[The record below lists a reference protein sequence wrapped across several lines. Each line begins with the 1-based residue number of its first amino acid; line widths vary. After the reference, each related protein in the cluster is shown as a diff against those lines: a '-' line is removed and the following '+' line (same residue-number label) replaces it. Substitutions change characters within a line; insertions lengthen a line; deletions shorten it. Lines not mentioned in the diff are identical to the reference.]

1 MFVCLFLS
9 VQAVAAVIFL
19 VSVLIAF
26 LNLFVITVIWKDPF
40 KELKGTRANFFIL
53 NLAICDLLTAMPS
66 LLLIGI
72 YILLPSDDLLFAAVI
87 TVFIAQSASCLTIL
101 SLAVERLIVIS
112 CPLRST
118 QYWTTRCLTLWI
130 ISIWVAAGLPY
141 LSLLVSKELYFN
153 YVRKVTDVFG
163 IILIIVIVASYTRI
177 YFVVKRSFNLDIT
190 TLEERPTERQGLTEN
205 AQTIERL
212 KQKERSVA
220 RTTFMLV
227 AIYVVC
233 CIPLYVIR
241 QIHLSCKCL
250 KHPFL
255 GLVFVSLHPLLNPLV
270 YSLCTAK
277 FRRAV
282 LKIWNGL
289 CQ

>member
-1 MFVCLFLS
+1 M
-9 VQAVAAVIFL
+9 
-19 VSVLIAF
+19 
-26 LNLFVITVIWKDPF
+26 ITVIWKDPF
-40 KELKGTRANFFIL
+40 KELKGTRASYFIL
-53 NLAICDLLTAMPS
+53 NLAICVLLVAMPG
-66 LLLIGI
+66 LLLGGI
-72 YILLPSDDLLFAAVI
+72 YILLPSDGLLPLLTAI
-87 TVFIAQSASCLTIL
+87 YIAQNASSLTIV

-118 QYWTTRCLTLWI
+118 QYLTTRCLTLWI

-141 LSLLVSKELYFN
+141 LSLLISKELYFN

-177 YFVVKRSFNLDIT
+177 YFVVKRTFNLDIT
-190 TLEERPTERQGLTEN
+190 TLEERPTERLGLTEN
-205 AQTIERL
+205 ARTIERL

-227 AIYVVC
+227 AIYVAC
-233 CIPLYVIR
+233 CIPLYVIM
-241 QIHLSCKCL
+241 QINESCKCL
-250 KHPFL
+250 KHIFL
-255 GLVFVSLHPLLNPLV
+255 GLFFLSLHPLLNPLA

-277 FRRAV
+277 FRKAV

-289 CQ
+289 CL

>member
-1 MFVCLFLS
+1 M
-9 VQAVAAVIFL
+9 
-19 VSVLIAF
+19 
-26 LNLFVITVIWKDPF
+26 
-40 KELKGTRANFFIL
+40 
-53 NLAICDLLTAMPS
+53 
-66 LLLIGI
+66 
-72 YILLPSDDLLFAAVI
+72 
-87 TVFIAQSASCLTIL
+87 
-101 SLAVERLIVIS
+101 
-112 CPLRST
+112 
-118 QYWTTRCLTLWI
+118 
-130 ISIWVAAGLPY
+130 
-141 LSLLVSKELYFN
+141 
-153 YVRKVTDVFG
+153 FG

-205 AQTIERL
+205 ARTIERV

-233 CIPLYVIR
+233 CIPIYVIN
-241 QIHLSCKCL
+241 QINEYCKCS

-255 GLVFVSLHPLLNPLV
+255 ELLFVSLHPLLNPLA

-289 CQ
+289 CH